1 MAGVLGDRVIYI
13 PIEPRQN
20 QPDPKAT
27 ANEQIVCR
35 TFATTRNI
43 KDPGSYRAGR
53 TRRKSARSTGFRGP
67 VSRPRW
73 LFRIVVC
80 SRSGLATKIYV
91 NERFEWL

>member
-1 MAGVLGDRVIYI
+1 MLGSLASQDGPRPRQSIEIAMAGVLGDRVIYI

-20 QPDPKAT
+20 KPDPKAT
-27 ANEQIVCR
+27 ANEPIVCR

-67 VSRPRW
+67 VSRPQ
-73 LFRIVVC
+73 
-80 SRSGLATKIYV
+80 
-91 NERFEWL
+91 